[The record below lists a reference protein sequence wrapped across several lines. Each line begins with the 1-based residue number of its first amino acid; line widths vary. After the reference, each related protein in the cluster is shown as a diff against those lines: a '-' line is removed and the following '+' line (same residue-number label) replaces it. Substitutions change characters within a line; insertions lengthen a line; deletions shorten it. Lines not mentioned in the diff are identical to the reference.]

1 MGFLNP
7 KPRFLLDTFSEE
19 MDRLVR
25 DSISRK
31 KYDLVIASQLP
42 MASYFPSFKGIP
54 AVFDEIELG
63 LFHDNAVHA
72 ERLRP
77 RIRNGLTWLKLRKY
91 LARVLEAFRFCT
103 VASERERQLFAENFP
118 GYATKV
124 VLIPNCIAVK
134 DYQGLEAK
142 RTHSQLIYPGSFRYY
157 SNYEAMKWFTGD
169 VFPKILKRIPET
181 CLLITGDHGG
191 LPLSPVPNVTLTG
204 EVQDIKSLIASSWI
218 SVAPL
223 LSGGGTR
230 LKILEAM
237 ALGTPVVSTS
247 KGAEG
252 LNAVPGEHLLLA
264 DSASAFAEQVITL
277 LQDTNLHDRLSANGR
292 QLVKEKYDWEA
303 AMPRFLELVENA
315 AR

>member
-1 MGFLNP
+1 
-7 KPRFLLDTFSEE
+7 
-19 MDRLVR
+19 
-25 DSISRK
+25 
-31 KYDLVIASQLP
+31 

-63 LFHDNAVHA
+63 LFHDNVVHA

-118 GYATKV
+118 EHATKV
-124 VLIPNCIAVK
+124 RLIPNCIAIK

-142 RTHSQLIYPGSFRYY
+142 RTHSQLIFPGSFRYY

-204 EVQDIKSLIASSWI
+204 EVQDIKTLIASSWI

-247 KGAEG
+247 KGMEG
-252 LNAVPGEHLLLA
+252 LAAVPGEHLLLA
-264 DSASAFAEQVITL
+264 DSAQVFAEHVITL

-292 QLVKEKYDWEA
+292 ELVKEKYDWEA